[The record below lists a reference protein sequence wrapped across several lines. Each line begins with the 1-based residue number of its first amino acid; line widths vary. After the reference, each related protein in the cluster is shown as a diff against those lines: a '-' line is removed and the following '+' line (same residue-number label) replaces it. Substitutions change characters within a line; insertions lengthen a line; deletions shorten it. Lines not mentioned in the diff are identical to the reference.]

1 MMKNPFMYS
10 YCVKYEYYP
19 LFDAYCHKRGPL
31 FWLCGGGFKRCF
43 AKQGQDYVVYNIW
56 YGDKDFMRLM
66 MDELPF

>member
-1 MMKNPFMYS
+1 MKSPFMYR

-19 LFDAYCHKRGPL
+19 LFDAYCRNRGLL
-31 FWLCGGGFKRCF
+31 FWLCGGGFKRGF
-43 AKQGQDYVVYNIW
+43 TKQGQDYVVYNIW